1 MRTTTHSVAILGVAL
16 AVLALVAC
24 AGREDAPRPGTA
36 AAPATAAAGGPDR
49 ARAQGAG
56 GPAGAQ
62 GPVPVVLAPA
72 VESSFSTAIEA
83 VGTAMAR
90 EAVDITAKVS
100 NTVSR
105 IAFEEGQRVERGTV
119 LVELESAEVVAEL
132 AGAESALAESRRQY
146 ERSRD
151 LATRQLLS
159 DAQLDQVDAALK
171 AAEARAAAARARRAN
186 NVIRAPFG
194 GRTGF
199 RRVSVGGLVNPG
211 TVITT
216 LDDISIIK
224 LEFTIPEAQMFLVE
238 KGSPVEASTVG
249 LPGRTFSGVLS
260 AIDARVDPVS
270 RSIRVRAELP
280 NADGTLRP
288 GMFMTV
294 NLRGRTSKAV
304 VVPEAAIVPEQGRT
318 FVYVVDDASLAK
330 RREVQVGRRRVG
342 EVEIAAGL
350 SAGERVVVDG
360 TVGVRDGGPVR
371 IVDPGGAPVGA
382 SGEAAARADR

>member
-1 MRTTTHSVAILGVAL
+1 
-16 AVLALVAC
+16 
-24 AGREDAPRPGTA
+24 
-36 AAPATAAAGGPDR
+36 
-49 ARAQGAG
+49 
-56 GPAGAQ
+56 
-62 GPVPVVLAPA
+62 
-72 VESSFSTAIEA
+72 
-83 VGTAMAR
+83 
-90 EAVDITAKVS
+90 
-100 NTVSR
+100 
-105 IAFEEGQRVERGTV
+105 
-119 LVELESAEVVAEL
+119 
-132 AGAESALAESRRQY
+132 
-146 ERSRD
+146 
-151 LATRQLLS
+151 
-159 DAQLDQVDAALK
+159 
-171 AAEARAAAARARRAN
+171 
-186 NVIRAPFG
+186 
-194 GRTGF
+194 
-199 RRVSVGGLVNPG
+199 
-211 TVITT
+211 
-216 LDDISIIK
+216 
-224 LEFTIPEAQMFLVE
+224 
-238 KGSPVEASTVG
+238 VG